1 MNLRIRPLVV
11 IWAIALIG
19 CYRYGPSQPV
29 TVTYAGAP
37 SATVASTTAPHPAT
51 AAPSTSSSAKSSI
64 DADAVIAK
72 NRWRFKA
79 CYTTALKIDKNA
91 GGTVRVK
98 VHVGST
104 GEVTS
109 AEAETSTLDPVLTRC
124 LVDAFPPMQFPEP
137 VPAGE
142 TATFTVPVVLSAKK

>member
-11 IWAIALIG
+11 ICAIAAIG

-29 TVTYAGAP
+29 TVTYAGATSTTVA
-37 SATVASTTAPHPAT
+37 SATVPQTAT
-51 AAPSTSSSAKSSI
+51 AAPSTSSSAKTSI

-79 CYTTALKIDKNA
+79 CYTAALKIDKNA

-98 VHVGST
+98 VHIGSA

-109 AEAETSTLDPVLTRC
+109 AEAETTTLDPVLTKC
-124 LVDAFPPMQFPEP
+124 IVDAFPPMQFPEP
-137 VPAGE
+137 VPAGN
-142 TATFTVPVVLSAKK
+142 TATFTVPVILTAKK